1 MSEREVTAEE
11 FSEWKSH
18 PVTRAF
24 FATLKDQRDALAGQI
39 LSGRFLGTGADQ
51 DRAVIAVEIYD
62 EVLNTE
68 YEDTHE

>member
-1 MSEREVTAEE
+1 MSEVTEEE
-11 FSEWKSH
+11 FREWESH
-18 PVTRAF
+18 PVTREF
-24 FATLKDQRDALAGQI
+24 FNTLKEQRDALAEQV
-39 LSGRFLGTGADQ
+39 LKGRFLGTGLDQ